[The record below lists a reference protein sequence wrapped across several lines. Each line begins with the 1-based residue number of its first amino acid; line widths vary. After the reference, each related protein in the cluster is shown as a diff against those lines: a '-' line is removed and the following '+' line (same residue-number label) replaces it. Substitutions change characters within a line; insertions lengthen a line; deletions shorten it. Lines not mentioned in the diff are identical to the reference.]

1 MSKQKQ
7 HQQEDTRADRRRRY
21 YRVLRCV
28 EHNTGGRQAGAVRR
42 ASVAG
47 ILVHDGPLTLKQF
60 HNVIAAARRNS
71 DLAQLRDPRDSTK
84 RLVRNTEADL
94 IELIE
99 WLGELDTDASD
110 IIADITVAL
119 RELRADD

>member
-1 MSKQKQ
+1 MAKSEQ
-7 HQQEDTRADRRRRY
+7 DTRADRRRRY
-21 YRVLRCV
+21 ERVLNCV
-28 EHNTGGRQAGAVRR
+28 GHNTGGRQAAAARR
-42 ASVAG
+42 ASIAG

-60 HNVIAAARRNS
+60 HNVIAAARQNG
-71 DLAQLRDPRDSTK
+71 DLAQLRDPRDGTR
-84 RLVRNTEADL
+84 RLVRHTEEDL

-99 WLGELDTDASD
+99 WLGRLDTDASD